1 MDEKK
6 YPVLYYDIENMDL
19 DVLVKIAEQ
28 LNALYEEDGIHCVI
42 LPTTLKQEWVS
53 KETILRQ
60 LDEIVKEVESW
71 E

>member
-6 YPVLYYDIENMDL
+6 YPVLYYDIENMDV

-28 LNALYEEDGIHCVI
+28 LNALYEEDGLHCI
-42 LPTTLKQEWVS
+42 FLPTTLKQEWGS

>member
-1 MDEKK
+1 MNEKK

-19 DVLVKIAEQ
+19 DVLVTIAEQ
-28 LNALYEEDGIHCVI
+28 LNNLYEEDGLHCI
-42 LPTTLKQEWVS
+42 FLPITLKQEWVN

>member
-1 MDEKK
+1 MNEKK
-6 YPVLYYDIENMDL
+6 YPTLYYDVENMDV

-28 LNALYEEDGIHCVI
+28 LSALYEEDGLHCI
-42 LPTTLKQEWVS
+42 FLPITLKQEWVS

>member
-1 MDEKK
+1 
-6 YPVLYYDIENMDL
+6 MDL

-28 LNALYEEDGIHCVI
+28 LNALYEEDGIHCVF
-42 LPTTLKQEWVS
+42 LPITLKQEWVS
-53 KETILRQ
+53 KETILQQ